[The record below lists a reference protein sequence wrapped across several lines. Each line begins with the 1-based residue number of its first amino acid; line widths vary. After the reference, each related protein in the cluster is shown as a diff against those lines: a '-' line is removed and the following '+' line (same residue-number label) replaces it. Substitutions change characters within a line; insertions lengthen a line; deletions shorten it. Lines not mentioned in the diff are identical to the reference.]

1 MATQEDPELTSP
13 HRHTQATAIYETI
26 YSEKKEKK
34 LTTGRVTP
42 AHQVNRENTSKQLG
56 KAETQSLHKAHPQHT
71 VSAQ

>member
-34 LTTGRVTP
+34 TNNWQSDP
-42 AHQVNRENTSKQLG
+42 CTSGKQG
-56 KAETQSLHKAHPQHT
+56 KHIQAVRKG
-71 VSAQ
+71 